1 MKFDDRTDDI
11 ITAKGDFGSGLH
23 FEVSGAE
30 AGDKIVFCFGNVNGA
45 KPADKVY
52 TLDSNFTFDFYF
64 NQQEAQALAQS
75 AYTVNIP
82 YSVKHYRDEVLLS
95 TLIDAQ
101 LIVKGTVMMNGK

>member
-1 MKFDDRTDDI
+1 MRYDKSTGNI
-11 ITAKGDFGSGLH
+11 ITSKGDFGSGLH

-52 TLDSNFTFDFYF
+52 TLDSNFAFDFYF
-64 NQQEAQALAQS
+64 NQQEAQALSQS
-75 AYTVNIP
+75 AYTANIP
-82 YSVKHYRDEVLLS
+82 YSVKHYRDGVLLS

-101 LIVKGTVMMNGK
+101 LIVKGTVMMNGE

>member
-1 MKFDDRTDDI
+1 MRYDKSTGNI
-11 ITAKGDFGSGLH
+11 ITSKGDFGSGLH

-30 AGDKIVFCFGNVNGA
+30 AGDKIVFCFVNVYGT

-52 TLDSNFTFDFYF
+52 TLDSNFAFDFGF
-64 NQQEAQALAQS
+64 SKQEAQVLARS

-101 LIVKGTVMMNGK
+101 LIVKGTVMMNDE